1 MTDSQRVLA
10 FLRRLRDLWLTEDD
24 IAWGVEIAPEL
35 LRPILYFFWK
45 RSYLQRRVERDEICR
60 RRRWRQAP

>member
-1 MTDSQRVLA
+1 MTDSQRVLV

-24 IAWGVEIAPEL
+24 IAWGVELAPEV

-45 RSYLQRRVERDEICR
+45 RSYLQRRVEGDGICW
-60 RRRWRQAP
+60 RWRWHAAS

>member
-24 IAWGVEIAPEL
+24 IAWGVELAPEL

-45 RSYLQRRVERDEICR
+45 RSYLQRRVERDGICW
-60 RRRWRQAP
+60 RWSWHAAS